1 MNFSFTDLENKN
13 KTELI
18 NFALLILKE
27 KHKKND
33 IDPNDYLIRAFKNEE
48 EVYLTF
54 KRWIRCI
61 PKNNS
66 NQKVIYEFTIEL
78 ISTRCLPLDSLSIKD
93 FYQPSKSDIKTIGF
107 IKKYF
112 GNLNPAFLHSI
123 YETDNQFILERVNT
137 YSFGRY
143 IIDKV
148 TKQTSVDMET
158 SFAPEIRPAL
168 DNATLW
174 IEILS

>member
-1 MNFSFTDLENKN
+1 MNFKISDLTK
-13 KTELI
+13 KKKVELI
-18 NFALLILKE
+18 DIALYILKE

-33 IDPNDYLIRAFKNEE
+33 IDPNDYLISAFKNKE

-61 PKNNS
+61 PKNNP

-93 FYQPSKSDIKTIGF
+93 FYQPSKSDIKTIAF
-107 IKKYF
+107 VKKYF

-137 YSFGRY
+137 SSFGRY
-143 IIDKV
+143 IIDKA